1 MRISGTLSPVRFDG
15 KTCAIAAISSDF
27 QRQFLCNPDC
37 VAGTWQTLTWT
48 AEGAGQKIGSVTLR
62 VNVAGNGPPQ

>member
-1 MRISGTLSPVRFDG
+1 M
-15 KTCAIAAISSDF
+15 AAISSDF

-48 AEGAGQKIGSVTLR
+48 AESAGQKIGSVTLR
-62 VNVAGNGPPQ
+62 VNVAGNGPLQ